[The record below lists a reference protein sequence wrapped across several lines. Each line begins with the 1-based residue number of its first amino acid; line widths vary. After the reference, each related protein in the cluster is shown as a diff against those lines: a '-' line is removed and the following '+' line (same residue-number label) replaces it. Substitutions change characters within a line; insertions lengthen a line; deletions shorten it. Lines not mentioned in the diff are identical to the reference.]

1 MKRVQSIVLLV
12 TIVASV
18 RAFGA
23 SVWVKSSADAWAKWS
38 DESAWYADQ
47 TLTTPLGRL
56 PGSGDTLAG
65 TSYLD
70 LEGQAV
76 QLAALG
82 SASEVHVAK
91 GTLRA
96 GYGNSYY
103 GGQISA
109 FTVHDG
115 AVLDLS
121 LSGWIGYQ
129 QAAEGKNL
137 WTVKSGGKLSVH
149 SDTRVDIENLKV
161 VVEVGGEYTFECP
174 PTLVMSAN
182 RGTNSHKI
190 ECYGKVNLP
199 KGVVYTGS
207 EWGLGTPI
215 FNLYDGGCVTVGGD
229 IDQRSFAHMQWT
241 LYGGTVRFTRPV
253 NIVVDKAEIAANA
266 EVVFEVDEGV
276 VQDPNYFTVSSGDLV
291 SKTGF
296 GYIATPT
303 NNASAWTVA
312 EGGVAIVDPGEFV
325 LPDELTMARGTKVAL
340 GAHGITLNSFARDEV
355 GFAVV
360 EGVFGLDDT
369 VVTCED
375 PVLLNRI
382 VGDVNISGSLP
393 EEMAL
398 TAMGNK
404 AVLTESGDAVFFVD
418 GNWSEPANWR
428 DGIQPKAGDKVVIA
442 AKCTLDLDAM
452 PSVSGIA
459 IQKQA
464 SLAIVHDMALPPV
477 GIAGFGT
484 LKIGDG
490 VTAVT
495 VSMPTIP
502 SGRVARTTQGEFA
515 GLGVVEIASEAKV
528 TVPNNAKFKNIEL
541 HVKGEIACL
550 TNDGSLYFGYAEAG
564 ETSYFGMEVD
574 GGKIVVNV
582 ADKGALNY
590 HFAHPAVGGR
600 VIVPKRILIKDA
612 TLTSLASKAHR
623 FYFGT
628 GSEALGQGNPADE
641 SVEVVVDNTEFYIT
655 GATSRSQRDRIW
667 IGGGVKVSLIGG
679 ACIKGHRYALNN
691 HGYMD
696 NFPSIVDRGQL
707 IVVGPSSVLLGDAY
721 ENAEGLL
728 LNPSEEDFESVIVSN
743 AIWQVFATSVNQKR
757 AKVCFRGE
765 APTLKTFATAWY
777 GKASSPLRGVKTF
790 DIGDGT
796 IVHVDS
802 FSGDYGGAVGQKML
816 AENAKIAGGGSLCVD
831 GNANLWMYGKNNT
844 CTGTLSVA
852 STSSREIVMYD
863 GANWAGIVE
872 GYNVTLKSS
881 TTGGYTTNSFGGL
894 HLSENANF
902 TLNVGSDN
910 FGDKLILGAQGFS
923 GDGKLM
929 IRCADNPMAATRP
942 VLSVL
947 KTANTLPNIVILDG
961 EGKVCRGCRPVLVDD
976 PADSTRQ
983 NLFLRRVGLII
994 CIF

>member
-18 RAFGA
+18 RAFGV
-23 SVWVKSSADAWAKWS
+23 SVWVKSSADAWARWS
-38 DESAWYADQ
+38 DASVWYADQ
-47 TLTTPLGRL
+47 ALTMPLGRV
-56 PGSGDTLAG
+56 PGSGDSLG
-65 TSYLD
+65 GLVDSYVD
-70 LEGQAV
+70 LEGGEHSIGLSNGARLYVTNGVLNATFSSSTSRLFVYDGMAV
-76 QLAALG
+76 NLLLSNIIG
-82 SASEVHVAK
+82 S
-91 GTLRA
+91 
-96 GYGNSYY
+96 
-103 GGQISA
+103 
-109 FTVHDG
+109 
-115 AVLDLS
+115 
-121 LSGWIGYQ
+121 Q
-129 QAAEGKNL
+129 QTAEGANT
-137 WTVKSGGKLSVH
+137 WTVYNGGKLKAYS
-149 SDTRVDIENLKV
+149 SATPQMWIENVKV
-161 VVEVGGEYTFECP
+161 VVEAGGEYVCDFASNLQSSC
-174 PTLVMSAN
+174 N
-182 RGTNSHKI
+182 RYSNQYRIEDSGFVSFPNGIHYSGNRYGFGTSIWN
-190 ECYGKVNLP
+190 VN
-199 KGVVYTGS
+199 
-207 EWGLGTPI
+207 
-215 FNLYDGGCVTVGGD
+215 DGGVACFGGD
-229 IDQRSFAHMQWT
+229 IDQNNNAKLQWT
-241 LYGGTVRFTRPV
+241 VRDGGGLRFTNAARF
-253 NIVVDKAEIAANA
+253 VVDKAEFEANA
-266 EVVFEVDEGV
+266 AATVDVDAGI
-276 VQDPNYFTVSSGDLV
+276 VQDMVAWKVNAGAAITKVGLGSV
-291 SKTGF
+291 
-296 GYIATPT
+296 IVT
-303 NNASAWTVA
+303 NKADAAAWTIA
-312 EGGVAIVDPGEFV
+312 EGGVAIVEGGTLS
-325 LPDELTMARGTKVAL
+325 LPEGLTMNEGTRVVLAT
-340 GAHGITLNSFARDEV
+340 HGISVDAFDRMGVSFAV
-355 GFAVV
+355 A

-382 VGDVNISGSLP
+382 VGDVNALGSLP
-393 EEMAL
+393 EGTVL

-600 VIVPKRILIKDA
+600 VIVPNRILIKDA
-612 TLTSLASKAHR
+612 TLTSVASKVHR

-641 SVEVVVDNTEFYIT
+641 PVEVVVDNTEFYIT
-655 GATSRSQRDRIW
+655 GATTRSQRDRIW

-707 IVVGPSSVLLGDAY
+707 IVVGPSSVLLGDAC

-852 STSSREIVMYD
+852 PTSSREIVMYD

-929 IRCADNPMAATRP
+929 IRCADNPMAVTRP

-983 NLFLRRVGLII
+983 NLFLRRVGFII